1 MARTASSIRLVGGP
15 RPLDGSRYDLAL
27 SEADGADAIGDR
39 FVRAVRGTTA
49 TSLAGLQAQ
58 CVDRHR
64 AEALASDW
72 RVAVFTAGRDRRSRA
87 RIYRYQGTFP
97 LAAHRDDVGRW
108 TLALHEGPIGDH
120 TGDQAGDPAS
130 VWAQLEREVDEAVR
144 RFTAVAGLLP
154 EGPLADRAA
163 TSQRAV
169 ATCVSDAARLCA
181 VGATVA
187 PTWQPGLA
195 ADQGRDLA
203 DRVSALI
210 GTIDTATDHLVELHL
225 AVADAVDPTEAV
237 AHLPSAWGELEG

>member
-1 MARTASSIRLVGGP
+1 MARNASSIRLVGGP
-15 RPLDGSRYDLAL
+15 RPLDASRYELAL
-27 SEADGADAIGDR
+27 SETDRADAVGDR

-58 CVDRHR
+58 CFDRQR
-64 AEALASDW
+64 AEALASEW
-72 RVAVFTAGRDRRSRA
+72 RVAVFTARRGRPSRT

-97 LAAHRDDVGRW
+97 LAPHRDDLGRW
-108 TLALHEGPIGDH
+108 TVALPAGPIGDQ
-120 TGDQAGDPAS
+120 GADRAGDPAS
-130 VWAQLEREVDEAVR
+130 VWAHLEREVDDAAR

-154 EGPLADRAA
+154 DGPLAERAE

-181 VGATVA
+181 VGATIA
-187 PTWQPGLA
+187 PVWHPTLT

-225 AVADAVDPTEAV
+225 AVADPVDPVEPV
-237 AHLPSAWGELEG
+237 AHLRAAWRELES